1 VLALSL
7 TAPFLVTQQ
16 ALPTMKAKGWGRIIN
31 IASVH
36 GQVGSTGKA
45 PYVSS
50 KHGLVGLTKVTA
62 LETAGSGV
70 TCNAICPGW
79 VHTPLVQKQIEARC
93 AGGRV
98 GRCAPARG
106 ALSADPARRRSMA
119 AMHLDETAA
128 TQSLLKEKQPSGQFA
143 QASDIGALALFLC
156 SDAAAQITGSN
167 VTIDGG
173 WTAQ

>member
-1 VLALSL
+1 MWNKVIALNL

-16 ALPTMKAKGWGRIIN
+16 ALPAMKSKGWGRIIN

-45 PYVSS
+45 PYVAS

-62 LETAGSGV
+62 LETAGSGI
-70 TCNAICPGW
+70 TCNTICPGW
-79 VHTPLVQKQIEARC
+79 VHTPLVHKQIEAR
-93 AGGRV
+93 
-98 GRCAPARG
+98 
-106 ALSADPARRRSMA
+106 MA
-119 AMHLDETAA
+119 AMHLDEAAA

-143 QASDIGALALFLC
+143 QASDIGGLALFLC
-156 SDAAAQITGSN
+156 SDAAAQMTGSN
-167 VTIDGG
+167 LTIDGG